1 MVHQSASAAAGASF
15 RHDPRMRRAFS
26 ALGQGQVGAR
36 GPAGTSLYWLL
47 RSRRPKLAGLTGR
60 LSPPDLLVTA
70 CAVADSGGKLVVERD
85 DDHGTRQDLARAGL
99 DWVVRSG
106 ECLPCIRS
114 VRPFDAL
121 IIGSGYGRIADWRTR
136 LCDDALLLGL
146 GRRANLSRLAER
158 LLEAELANETTRLR
172 DGRRDLLLAA
182 FERV

>member
-1 MVHQSASAAAGASF
+1 
-15 RHDPRMRRAFS
+15 MRRAFS
-26 ALGQGQVGAR
+26 ALGPGGVGTH

-47 RSRRPKLAGLTGR
+47 RSRRPKLAGLTGH
-60 LSPPDLLVTA
+60 LAPGELLVSA

-85 DDHGTRQDLARAGL
+85 NDHETRQVLARAGL

-121 IIGSGYGRIADWRTR
+121 IIGSRYGRIADWRDR

-146 GRRANLSRLAER
+146 GRRGNLSRLAER
-158 LLEAELANETTRLR
+158 LLEAELASETARLSDR
-172 DGRRDLLLAA
+172 GRDLLLAA
-182 FERV
+182 VERARNHGPATSTPD